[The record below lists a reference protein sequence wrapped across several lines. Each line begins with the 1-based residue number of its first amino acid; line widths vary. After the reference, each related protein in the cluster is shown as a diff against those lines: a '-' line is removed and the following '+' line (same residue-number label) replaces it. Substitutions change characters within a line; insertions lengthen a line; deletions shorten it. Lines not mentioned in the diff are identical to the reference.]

1 MITDDGTIGFD
12 YSKAIEDAING
23 GQLQTV
29 STEFGSNTTIVT
41 LNADDIVT
49 PAPTMTFS
57 PTMSPAPTVSAAPTS
72 SCYDRDVNCE
82 TWANQDPS
90 ECVVNPEYMT
100 INCAKSCGLCVT
112 DSPTTSPIAA
122 PTTIATN
129 APSFNVTI
137 EATTN
142 STLSSNET
150 LAPSTN
156 STSAPTSNETTL
168 APTTSNTTQSPTT
181 APKLC
186 VDKNEA
192 CEESVE
198 GIGCLVTKCKLWAGE
213 GECENNPTYMLEN
226 CANTC
231 NACELST
238 TESPTPVNVDP
249 NISTPVGCADKNFEC
264 PSWAAEGEC
273 SKNPGWMLA
282 NCALSCDSCEGGDS
296 NEPAPTCV
304 DSDNRCPE
312 WAAAD
317 ECYKNP
323 VWMGNNCKLSCG
335 GCQSQD
341 NLSED
346 DTDENFDDTNGNS
359 TNEDYTNEDYTNE
372 DYTNGD
378 YTNEDYT
385 YTDPGDSLITC
396 QDSND
401 RCPEW
406 AGKGECMSNPSWMLA
421 NCQKSCNACTTS
433 EQRSSMGPSIST
445 PTSDAQECNDLKD
458 ECHQTSESG
467 DCLLT
472 KCAFWASEGECES
485 NPSYMNNY
493 CAQSCGQ
500 CETPLSV

>member
-12 YSKAIEDAING
+12 YSTAIEDVING
-23 GQLQTV
+23 GELQTV

-72 SCYDRDVNCE
+72 SCFDRDVNCG

-90 ECVVNPEYMT
+90 ECVVNPDYMSG
-100 INCAKSCGLCVT
+100 NCAKSCGLCVT
-112 DSPTTSPIAA
+112 DSPTTMTPTTSPTAA
-122 PTTIATN
+122 PTTNLTI
-129 APSFNVTI
+129 APSSNATI
-137 EATTN
+137 QATIN

-156 STSAPTSNETTL
+156 STTAPTSNGTTL
-168 APTTSNTTQSPTT
+168 APTSSNTTQSPTT

-198 GIGCLVTKCKLWAGE
+198 GIGCLVTKCTLWASE
-213 GECENNPTYMLEN
+213 GECESNPTYMLEN

-249 NISTPVGCADKNFEC
+249 NVPTPVGCADKNFEC

-273 SKNPGWMLA
+273 SKNPAWMLA
-282 NCALSCDSCEGGDS
+282 NCALSCDSCDGGDGD
-296 NEPAPTCV
+296 EPALTCV
-304 DSDNRCPE
+304 DSDSRCPE

-317 ECYKNP
+317 ECYKNL

-335 GCQSQD
+335 GCLSQD
-341 NLSED
+341 DPGED
-346 DTDENFDDTNGNS
+346 DTDGNGDDTNGNS
-359 TNEDYTNEDYTNE
+359 TNEDYTNEDYTH
-372 DYTNGD
+372 
-378 YTNEDYT
+378 
-385 YTDPGDSLITC
+385 TDPGDSLITC

-401 RCPEW
+401 RCSEW
-406 AGKGECMSNPSWMLA
+406 AGEGECMSNASWMLA
-421 NCQKSCNACTTS
+421 NCQKSCNACTAS
-433 EQRSSMGPSIST
+433 EQRSSTGPSIST
-445 PTSDAQECNDLKD
+445 PTTDAQECNDLKD
-458 ECHQTSESG
+458 GCHQTSESG

-485 NPSYMNNY
+485 NPSYMSNY